1 MIMQMEV
8 KNKNP
13 TTNSISQTSTATK
26 NNSQANQGKS
36 IRDTTLYR
44 SYASQSSGQNRIT
57 QQASEEEKS

>member
-1 MIMQMEV
+1 MTTPMEV

-13 TTNSISQTSTATK
+13 TINSISQTFIATK

-36 IRDTTLYR
+36 NRDTTLFR

-57 QQASEEEKS
+57 QQASEEEKN